1 MSPHAGTMLLAGS
14 ANLLLAG
21 AWMFGALLG
30 SNGMNGHRGGIFLA
44 GMAVA
49 LVLLWGASLALARR
63 LTAWG
68 LAREWHV
75 AVCVVLGALITVAAW
90 VVSAFAVTVV
100 PAMAVSR

>member
-1 MSPHAGTMLLAGS
+1 MSPRAGTMLLAGS

-75 AVCVVLGALITVAAW
+75 AVCVVL
-90 VVSAFAVTVV
+90 
-100 PAMAVSR
+100 AMAVSR